1 MDDIAAIFQLASS
14 VEHLFLTIAL
24 CSIRVYAC
32 FGVLPAT
39 ADEFLPGAARNAV
52 IVLLGFYIAF
62 GLPHDAAHSLSGMQY
77 LAFAIKELLI
87 GLLLGFAAS
96 TVFWV
101 AESAGAMI
109 DMQAGYNNVQLQN
122 PLRGEQ
128 STPVSAL
135 MVQLMV
141 ALFYALGG
149 MMVLVGVLMESF
161 QVWPVMSALP
171 PLPDLSDL
179 PFLQQVDRMMAM
191 VVKFA
196 APVVLVLVLI
206 DVGTGLITRAA
217 DKLEPQ
223 SLSQPIKGAVTML
236 MLALLATVL
245 LTQVRH
251 FLLPVDLIERLTTLL
266 PKR

>member
-1 MDDIAAIFQLASS
+1 MNDIAALFQFATS
-14 VEHLFLTIAL
+14 VEHVLLTLAL
-24 CSIRVYAC
+24 CSIRIYAC

-39 ADEFLPGAARNAV
+39 ADEFLPGAARGAV
-52 IVLLGFYIAF
+52 IVLIGFYIAF
-62 GLPHDAAHSLSGMQY
+62 GLPQEAAHSLTGLQF
-77 LAFAIKELLI
+77 LAYTVKEMII
-87 GLLLGFAAS
+87 GLLLGFGAA

-128 STPVSAL
+128 STPVSSL

-149 MMVLVGVLMESF
+149 MLVLVGMVMESF
-161 QVWPVMSALP
+161 QIWPVMSTLPSLPAAL
-171 PLPDLSDL
+171 DLL
-179 PFLQQVDRMMAM
+179 FLKQIDRMMAM

-196 APVVLVLVLI
+196 APVLLVLLLI
-206 DVGTGLITRAA
+206 DLGTGLITRAA

-223 SLSQPIKGAVTML
+223 SLSQPVKGAVTML
-236 MLALLATVL
+236 MLALMATVL

-251 FLLPVDLIERLTTLL
+251 FLLPTDLIEQLTTLL